1 MGCRKGVAVGTQK
14 PQIEEP
20 IVPVFPIDVID
31 FEGDGE
37 VFPPDSMAAIA
48 LIWHSEVSKGA
59 AQDVGSRAPLALYA

>member
-1 MGCRKGVAVGTQK
+1 M
-14 PQIEEP
+14 
-20 IVPVFPIDVID
+20 ID
-31 FEGDGE
+31 FEGDGA